1 MRTGINDGPPNSI
14 IRHDDNAKKEA
25 ASVYKMYVWRRQPS
39 YTVMAHATS
48 VAAARALALEE
59 CSGSGCKGAD
69 AGGRKEAYI
78 HVETRNPEI
87 FYRENAEF
95 VLTDSAE
102 LQEMEAY
109 CAVLAERLRELTGVA
124 GISIEQFRA
133 IKHKLQEHGA

>member
-59 CSGSGCKGAD
+59 CSGSGD
-69 AGGRKEAYI
+69 DSTPIRKEAYI
-78 HVETRNPEI
+78 HVQTLNPEI

-109 CAVLAERLRELTGVA
+109 CAVRAERLRELTGVA

-133 IKHKLQEHGA
+133 TKRKLQEQEA